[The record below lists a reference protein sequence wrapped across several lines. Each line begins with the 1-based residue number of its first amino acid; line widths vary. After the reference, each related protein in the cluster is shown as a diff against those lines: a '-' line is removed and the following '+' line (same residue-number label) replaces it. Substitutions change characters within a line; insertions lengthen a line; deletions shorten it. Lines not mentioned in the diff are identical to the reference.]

1 MAAPSGFIDYVQDQL
16 RRWAPVSARRMFSGH
31 GLFRGDTMFALL
43 IRETLY
49 FRTDEV
55 NRGEYEAAG
64 MNPFTYRR
72 GGRAVALAYH
82 EVPVDILDESDL
94 LAGWA
99 ERAYAAAVRRAIER
113 AKPRPRAAAKKSGPK
128 RAGKRR

>member
-1 MAAPSGFIDYVQDQL
+1 MAAPNGIIEYVQDQL
-16 RRWAPVSARRMFSGH
+16 RPWAPVSARRMFSGH

-55 NRGEYEAAG
+55 NRGEYEEVG
-64 MNPFTYRR
+64 MKPFTYRR
-72 GGRAVALAYH
+72 DGRAVALAYH

-99 ERAYAAAVRRAIER
+99 ERAYAAAVRRAVER
-113 AKPRPRAAAKKSGPK
+113 ARPRRKAAAKKSGPK
-128 RAGKRR
+128 RKGKPR